1 MDSPADGRPAPA
13 WPALPLEAWKDTR
26 DTLWRWT
33 QVVGKLRL
41 GAAPPVNHWWHAT
54 LYVSVRGLTT
64 GPVPWGNEVFEVE
77 LDFLDH
83 RFRLSTSRGEQRV
96 FALEPMSVAAFDERA
111 MAAVR
116 SVGVDPDVWPVP
128 VELADPIPFERDTAH
143 ASYDRE
149 AAHRWWRALLQADR
163 VLEVFRGRFLG
174 KSSPVHFFWGSFD
187 LAVTRFSGRLA
198 PPYTGGALN
207 VHPHVM
213 HEAYSHELLSA
224 GFWPGDDRYPAP
236 AFYAYAVPEPDGFK
250 SAAAEPAGA
259 FYSPELGEF
268 LLPYDAVRAAPAP
281 DAAVL
286 AFLESTYAA
295 GATLGGWDRHALED
309 RPPCSCQFPL
319 RPIWSAHRADL
330 AEVPRVGAS
339 PASDA
344 GLSMVHP
351 QTEEA

>member
-1 MDSPADGRPAPA
+1 MDDGPRAVPDDHPAVTSVTGAD
-13 WPALPLEAWKDTR
+13 WPALPLDAWRATR

-41 GAAPPVNHWWHAT
+41 AAAAPISHWWHST

-64 GPVPWGNEVFEVE
+64 GPVPWGAEVFAVE

-83 RFRLSTSRGEQRV
+83 QLRLATSRGDQFA
-96 FALEPMSVAAFDERA
+96 FALEPMSVATFYERT
-111 MAAVR
+111 MA
-116 SVGVDPDVWPVP
+116 GVHSLGIDPTVWPVP
-128 VELADPIPFERDTAH
+128 VELADPIPFARDTGH
-143 ASYDRE
+143 ASYDRH
-149 AAHRWWRALLQADR
+149 AAFQFWRALLQADR
-163 VLEVFRGRFLG
+163 VLTQFRGGFLG

-224 GFWPGDDRYPAP
+224 GFWPGDDRFPRP
-236 AFYAYAVPEPDGFK
+236 AFYVYAVPEPAGFK
-250 SAAAEPAGA
+250 TAAVEPSDA

-268 LLPYDAVRAAPAP
+268 VLPYDAVRAAPDP
-281 DAAVL
+281 DASL
-286 AFLESTYAA
+286 LRFLESTYAA

-309 RPPCSCQFPL
+309 RPDCGCAFPL
-319 RPIWSAHRADL
+319 RPTWSAVLPDTGR
-330 AEVPRVGAS
+330 
-339 PASDA
+339 
-344 GLSMVHP
+344 SMVP
-351 QTEEA
+351 PLKEDA